1 MTHIPSPSGIR
12 IAIVDDD
19 MFVRASMR
27 RYLSSFPD
35 FHFAGEAASALEAL
49 ELVQVRPVD
58 VLLLDA
64 NMPGTSGIEVLPH
77 LRRSAPGVQVVVLSA
92 DPASRAAPAALRAG
106 ACAYL
111 EKPVNPE
118 RINRAIRSAAA
129 ARTDGAEGAVSK
141 GEQQ

>member
-19 MFVRASMR
+19 MFVRAGMR
-27 RYLSSFPD
+27 RYLASFPD

-49 ELVQVRPVD
+49 KLVQVRPVD

-92 DPASRAAPAALRAG
+92 DPAARAAPAALRAG

-118 RINRAIRSAAA
+118 RINQAIRSAAA
-129 ARTDGAEGAVSK
+129 ERAVRAEAAASK